1 MIIFLQQSLKCIMY
15 IHISKST
22 HKNNIN
28 IQFRTMVL
36 GFYSYTFKIVILKSV
51 KIKMNDSWLD
61 SWEGLKKTLL
71 KVWNYMHTA
80 YIHRWKDN
88 LRLDCAILWC
98 GIKTIPH
105 HTSVVEN
112 TPSKI
117 GVVIFLVPQN
127 ISFLQN
133 LVTKMTLHE

>member
-1 MIIFLQQSLKCIMY
+1 MQQSLKCIMY

-51 KIKMNDSWLD
+51 KIKMNDSMNSHSWLD
-61 SWEGLKKTLL
+61 SWEDLKKTLL
-71 KVWNYMHTA
+71 KVWNYIQTA

-88 LRLDCAILWC
+88 LQLDYAIVWC

-112 TPSKI
+112 TPNHTTPHWDEFWKLERNNRNF
-117 GVVIFLVPQN
+117 G
-127 ISFLQN
+127 
-133 LVTKMTLHE
+133 KK